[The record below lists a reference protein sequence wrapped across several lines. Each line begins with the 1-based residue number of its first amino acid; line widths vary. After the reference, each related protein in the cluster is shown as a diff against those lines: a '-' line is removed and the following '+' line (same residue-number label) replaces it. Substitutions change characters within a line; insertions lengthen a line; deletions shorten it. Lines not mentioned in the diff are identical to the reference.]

1 MIRPTC
7 DPEADVLNAQFG
19 PTDAASDNHQVVA
32 PGVYVGFDREGHP
45 IGIEVTSVH
54 LRQTAKVAAVAKDA
68 AA

>member
-7 DPEADVLNAQFG
+7 DPEADALNAQFG
-19 PTDAASDNHQVVA
+19 PNDAPSDDHRAVA
-32 PGVYVGFDREGHP
+32 PGIYVGFDREGHP

-54 LRQTAKVAAVAKDA
+54 LPKTAKVAAAAKDA